1 MKDYTS
7 ENPAFSEKIRIV
19 EESDLVN
26 AENDAAASKQLLQ
39 NDLVLS
45 ARLDKCLGSVESGLE
60 LDEGIASDTLI
71 GAVNEVFQFGSE
83 SKQKLVEN
91 LTAMGVAA
99 FTDDTWGT
107 LLGKILD
114 MTDTSRD
121 TVTAAALLSG
131 KKACVNGSLLTGSM
145 ANKGAWTGETA

>member
-71 GAVNEVFQFGSE
+71 GAATRFFSLAVRANRS
-83 SKQKLVEN
+83 L
-91 LTAMGVAA
+91 
-99 FTDDTWGT
+99 W
-107 LLGKILD
+107 KILLPW
-114 MTDTSRD
+114 
-121 TVTAAALLSG
+121 ALRLS
-131 KKACVNGSLLTGSM
+131 LIHI
-145 ANKGAWTGETA
+145 